1 MTPLAD
7 GGGLELRLRPTAAEP
22 ARGAAPQGGPAGEP
36 ARAAAPGD
44 APGAA
49 PGDVP
54 GAAPG
59 SDPPAGAAGVWT
71 VPLDRVAFADVE
83 LVAREAATVSAR
95 LNLVEGD
102 LEIDVAAPGR
112 PPLRAT
118 WPWPVDSALRSVELA
133 AGERLVASVPL
144 LASGSAPLFPAPG
157 RYVLTARFAARPGET
172 IEAPP
177 VELVRTASADADA
190 ALAAGLG
197 DRDVLQSLLGAGV
210 IGAAAP
216 SLERL
221 AASADAGTAAAANL
235 ALGRTS
241 ALAAAAGDPA
251 VTRAV
256 AALLPPGATGPDA
269 RRDAVLPAAEPRGAA
284 ALTGRALPE

>member
-7 GGGLELRLRPTAAEP
+7 GSGLELRLRPAATEP
-22 ARGAAPQGGPAGEP
+22 VRGAASGDALGA
-36 ARAAAPGD
+36 ARED
-44 APGAA
+44 APGTA
-49 PGDVP
+49 PD
-54 GAAPG
+54 
-59 SDPPAGAAGVWT
+59 SDGRASAAGAWT
-71 VPLDRVAFADVE
+71 VPLDRIAFADVE
-83 LVAREAATVSAR
+83 LVARAAVTVSAR

-118 WPWPVDSALRSVELA
+118 WPWPVDSAPRSVELA

-144 LASGSAPLFPAPG
+144 LASGSAPLFPVLG
-157 RYVLTARFAARPGET
+157 RYVVTARFAARPGET
-172 IEAPP
+172 VQAQP
-177 VELVRTASADADA
+177 VELVRTAPSDADADA
-190 ALAAGLG
+190 AAGLAN
-197 DRDVLQSLLGAGV
+197 RDVLQSLLGAGV

-235 ALGRTS
+235 ALGRTA
-241 ALAAAAGDPA
+241 ALAAGADDPA

-269 RRDAVLPAAEPRGAA
+269 RRDAVLPAAEARGAA
-284 ALTGRALPE
+284 ALTGRALPG

>member
-7 GGGLELRLRPTAAEP
+7 GGGLELRLRPAAAEP
-22 ARGAAPQGGPAGEP
+22 ARGAAP
-36 ARAAAPGD
+36 GD
-44 APGAA
+44 APGT
-49 PGDVP
+49 VP
-54 GAAPG
+54 PEPRSDSTASGASA
-59 SDPPAGAAGVWT
+59 WT
-71 VPLDRVAFADVE
+71 VPLDRIAFADVE
-83 LVAREAATVSAR
+83 LVARGAVTVSAR

-102 LEIDVAAPGR
+102 LEIDVTAPGR

-118 WPWPVDSALRSVELA
+118 WPWPVDSAPRSVELA

-172 IEAPP
+172 IEAQP
-177 VELVRTASADADA
+177 VELVRTVPSDTDA
-190 ALAAGLG
+190 ARTAGLG

-210 IGAAAP
+210 IGAAEPA
-216 SLERL
+216 LERL

-235 ALGRTS
+235 ALGRTA
-241 ALAAAAGDPA
+241 ALAAAADDPA

-256 AALLPPGATGPDA
+256 AALLPPGATGPDE
-269 RRDAVLPAAEPRGAA
+269 RRDAVLPAAGARSAA

>member
-7 GGGLELRLRPTAAEP
+7 GGGLELRLRPAAAEP
-22 ARGAAPQGGPAGEP
+22 VL
-36 ARAAAPGD
+36 
-44 APGAA
+44 GAA
-49 PGDVP
+49 PG
-54 GAAPG
+54 GAPG
-59 SDPPAGAAGVWT
+59 TAPDSDAPASAAGVWT
-71 VPLDRVAFADVE
+71 VPLDRIAFADVE
-83 LVAREAATVSAR
+83 LVAREAVTVSAR

-112 PPLRAT
+112 PPLRAM
-118 WPWPVDSALRSVELA
+118 WPWPVDSAPRSVELA

-157 RYVLTARFAARPGET
+157 RYVLTARFVARPGEAV
-172 IEAPP
+172 EAQP
-177 VELVRTASADADA
+177 VVLVRTAPADADA

-197 DRDVLQSLLGAGV
+197 NRDVLQSLLGAGV

-235 ALGRTS
+235 ALGRTA
-241 ALAAAAGDPA
+241 ALAGAAGDPA

-269 RRDAVLPAAEPRGAA
+269 RRDAVLPAAQARGAA
-284 ALTGRALPE
+284 ALTGRAMPE